1 MPDLT
6 HEGVHQ
12 FWKDYHD
19 PIIYRVVAFMEG
31 VEKWPLEDNEAF
43 EEAMEA
49 LGRDLDNIG
58 NYELGNED
66 DFIQLATSLK
76 MGRSLRLLQ
85 CMDIAHP
92 GAASKLLIHA
102 EEETKTTEDM
112 HGLFLRRNIVF
123 ERLRL
128 LARIFSQERFAL
140 VMKALEGEE

>member
-12 FWKDYHD
+12 FWKNYPD
-19 PIIYRVVAFMEG
+19 PLIYRIVAFMES
-31 VEKWPLEDNEAF
+31 VEAWPIEDNANF
-43 EEAMEA
+43 EQAMKS
-49 LGRDLDNIG
+49 LGEELDAIG
-58 NYELGNED
+58 NYELGSED
-66 DFIQLATSLK
+66 EFIQLAINLK

-85 CMDIAHP
+85 SMDTSHP

-102 EEETKTTEDM
+102 EEVRKDNM
-112 HGLFLRRNIVF
+112 DKYGIFLQRNIVF

-128 LARIFSQERFAL
+128 LTRIFSEERFTL